1 MFGIREES
9 PSSVAIFLFASIS
22 FVRSSPDTS
31 IGGFG
36 GSGAGRKDS
45 YAISPDRLPTS
56 VPARFVIIVFFLR
69 KMEIEIFEA
78 ILAYKFQ
85 EINLL

>member
-1 MFGIREES
+1 MEAELAERIHTKLID
-9 PSSVAIFLFASIS
+9 AN
-22 FVRSSPDTS
+22 
-31 IGGFG
+31 
-36 GSGAGRKDS
+36 
-45 YAISPDRLPTS
+45 RLLTS

>member
-1 MFGIREES
+1 MEAELAES
-9 PSSVAIFLFASIS
+9 
-22 FVRSSPDTS
+22 
-31 IGGFG
+31 
-36 GSGAGRKDS
+36 DS
-45 YAISPDRLPTS
+45 YAISPDRLLTS

-85 EINLL
+85 EINCIVKIKNGRNFRKTAFCEITQAKLPWKFQV